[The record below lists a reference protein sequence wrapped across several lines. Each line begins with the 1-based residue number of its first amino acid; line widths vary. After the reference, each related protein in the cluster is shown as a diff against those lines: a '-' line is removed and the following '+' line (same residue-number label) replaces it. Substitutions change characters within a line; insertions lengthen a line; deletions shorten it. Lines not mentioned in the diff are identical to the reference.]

1 MYPYIGCAQH
11 NIVTFLFPTVTLHC
25 SGCSALW
32 CLCIQK
38 LIVGCTQV
46 HMWHLTLGITSLVP
60 NFVLRFEFSIIHG
73 SRRTTKKKK
82 KWERPG
88 NTLVDVGVGGVTEN
102 THHVKNARWTRGGGH
117 RGGRDFTFLILLSF
131 SPLRQLHQLKCGMY
145 ILLFTQTMYTTHLY
159 NEADILLRFIL

>member
-1 MYPYIGCAQH
+1 M
-11 NIVTFLFPTVTLHC
+11 
-25 SGCSALW
+25 
-32 CLCIQK
+32 
-38 LIVGCTQV
+38 GCTQV

-60 NFVLRFEFSIIHG
+60 TFVLRFEFSIIHG
-73 SRRTTKKKK
+73 SRRKT

-88 NTLVDVGVGGVTEN
+88 NTLVDVGGGAEN
-102 THHVKNARWTRGGGH
+102 THHVKNARWTRGGR
-117 RGGRDFTFLILLSF
+117 RGGRDFTLLILLSF